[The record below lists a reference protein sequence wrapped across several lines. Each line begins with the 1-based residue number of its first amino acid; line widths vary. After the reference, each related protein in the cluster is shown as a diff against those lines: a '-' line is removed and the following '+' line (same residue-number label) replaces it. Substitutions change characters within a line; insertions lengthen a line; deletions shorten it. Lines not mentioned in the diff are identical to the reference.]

1 MATKFSVKLKIYDLS
16 RGMVKTWSP
25 LLIGKQIDGV
35 WHTAVLVYNMEY
47 FYGGGILCLEEHEFE
62 TFYNIKPVGIIDMG
76 TTELLQSHF
85 HEYLNGIQKNFTVD
99 KYNIVNWNCNNFTN
113 EVCNFLVGKN
123 IPQYILNTPYEVMS
137 TSKGKLILDMMQ
149 SYQSSIAPGF
159 DNNQNNSTSQ
169 NNQFSQNNT
178 TSQNNQSIQNNMASQ
193 DNTLISNNISC
204 KTSELWENTSTID
217 RNMNNIKNILT
228 SQNDIISSD
237 QNCNIIDNNKNIGK
251 GGDDSSKL
259 PSVSLENFFK
269 DCEIEKVLNDY
280 MKDEKYSV
288 DEKKQFFN
296 FLKTFYDN
304 ILQNEDLLKNRVI
317 YKKNHPIFF
326 NNMDTMNND
335 YDNILSSLSFC
346 NGFSENNEANNSQHL
361 TIYIDMKKIKTTTFQ
376 EHLNVVIN
384 KEIFLKNKD
393 PCIYKNEVLYLK
405 DISEYNL
412 NSNDKAKNNSQNNIF
427 VFLSHMFLKNN
438 VDMNNTKNDISS
450 FQGLHNIIK
459 AGAQEEKQY
468 ILRLNKIINDHI
480 QALT

>member
-1 MATKFSVKLKIYDLS
+1 
-16 RGMVKTWSP
+16 
-25 LLIGKQIDGV
+25 
-35 WHTAVLVYNMEY
+35 MEQQ
-47 FYGGGILCLEEHEFE
+47 EFE
-62 TFYNIKPVGIIDMG
+62 TFYNIKPVDIIDMG
-76 TTELLQSHF
+76 TTELLQTHF

-159 DNNQNNSTSQ
+159 DNNQNNAT
-169 NNQFSQNNT
+169 NQ
-178 TSQNNQSIQNNMASQ
+178 QNNQSIQNNIASQ

-204 KTSELWENTSTID
+204 KTLKLMEEKTSSID
-217 RNMNNIKNILT
+217 GNMNNIKNM
-228 SQNDIISSD
+228 SSNENDIISLKE
-237 QNCNIIDNNKNIGK
+237 NYNIHNNENIGK
-251 GGDDSSKL
+251 KIDDSCKL

-269 DCEIEKVLNDY
+269 DCEIEKLLNDY
-280 MKDEKYSV
+280 IKDEKYGV
-288 DEKKQFFN
+288 DEKKKFFS

-304 ILQNEDLLKNRVI
+304 ILENEDLLKNRII
-317 YKKNHPIFF
+317 YKKKHPMFF
-326 NNMDTMNND
+326 NNIHTMNE

-346 NGFSENNEANNSQHL
+346 MGFVQNNEATNLQHF
-361 TIYIDMKKIKTTTFQ
+361 TIYIDMKKIKSTTFQ
-376 EHLNVVIN
+376 QHLHLVIN

-393 PCIYKNEVLYLK
+393 PSIYENHVLYLK
-405 DISEYNL
+405 DISEYISND
-412 NSNDKAKNNSQNNIF
+412 NDKAKNNSQNGLF

-438 VDMNNTKNDISS
+438 VDMNNTQNDISS
-450 FQGLHNIIK
+450 FQVLNNIIK

-480 QALT
+480 QSLT

>member
-47 FYGGGILCLEEHEFE
+47 FYGGGILCLEQQEFE
-62 TFYNIKPVGIIDMG
+62 TFYNIKPVDIIDMG
-76 TTELLQSHF
+76 TTELLQTHF

-159 DNNQNNSTSQ
+159 DNNQNNAT
-169 NNQFSQNNT
+169 NQ
-178 TSQNNQSIQNNMASQ
+178 QNNQSIQNNIASQDNTLISNNIASQ

-204 KTSELWENTSTID
+204 KTLKLMEEKTSSID
-217 RNMNNIKNILT
+217 GNMNNIKNM
-228 SQNDIISSD
+228 SSNENDIISLKE
-237 QNCNIIDNNKNIGK
+237 NYNIHNNENIGK
-251 GGDDSSKL
+251 KIDDSCKL

-269 DCEIEKVLNDY
+269 DCEIEKLLNDY
-280 MKDEKYSV
+280 IKDEKYGV
-288 DEKKQFFN
+288 EEKKKFFS

-304 ILQNEDLLKNRVI
+304 ILENEDLLKNRII
-317 YKKNHPIFF
+317 YKKKHPMFF
-326 NNMDTMNND
+326 NNIHTMNE

-346 NGFSENNEANNSQHL
+346 MGFVQNNEATNLQHF
-361 TIYIDMKKIKTTTFQ
+361 TIYIDMKKIKSTTFQ
-376 EHLNVVIN
+376 QHLHLVIN

-393 PCIYKNEVLYLK
+393 PSIYENHVLYLK
-405 DISEYNL
+405 DISEYISND
-412 NSNDKAKNNSQNNIF
+412 NDKAKNNSQNGLF

-438 VDMNNTKNDISS
+438 VDMNNTQNDISS
-450 FQGLHNIIK
+450 FQVLNNIIK

-480 QALT
+480 QSLT

>member
-47 FYGGGILCLEEHEFE
+47 FYGGGILCLEQQEFE

-76 TTELLQSHF
+76 TTELLQTHF

-159 DNNQNNSTSQ
+159 DNNQNNGTSQ
-169 NNQFSQNNT
+169 NNQFGQNNT
-178 TSQNNQSIQNNMASQ
+178 PSQNNQSIQNNIASQ
-193 DNTLISNNISC
+193 GNTLISNNISC
-204 KTSELWENTSTID
+204 KTLELGENTSTID
-217 RNMNNIKNILT
+217 GNMNNIKNMSS
-228 SQNDIISSD
+228 SQNDIISAE
-237 QNCNIIDNNKNIGK
+237 QNYNTHNNENIGK
-251 GGDDSSKL
+251 GDDSCKL

-269 DCEIEKVLNDY
+269 DCEIEKLLNDY
-280 MKDEKYSV
+280 IKDEKYGI
-288 DEKKQFFN
+288 DEKKIFFN

-304 ILQNEDLLKNRVI
+304 ILENEDLLKNRVI

-326 NNMDTMNND
+326 NNIHTMNE
-335 YDNILSSLSFC
+335 YENILSSLSFC
-346 NGFSENNEANNSQHL
+346 KGLVENNEANNLQHF
-361 TIYIDMKKIKTTTFQ
+361 TIYIDMKKIKSTTFQ

-393 PCIYKNEVLYLK
+393 PSIYKNEVLYLK
-405 DISEYNL
+405 DISEYIL
-412 NSNDKAKNNSQNNIF
+412 NSNDKAKSNSQNSLF

-438 VDMNNTKNDISS
+438 VDMNNTQNDISS
-450 FQGLHNIIK
+450 FQALDNIIK

-480 QALT
+480 QSLT

>member
-1 MATKFSVKLKIYDLS
+1 METKFSVKLKIYDLS

-47 FYGGGILCLEEHEFE
+47 FYGGGILCLEQQEFE

-76 TTELLQSHF
+76 TTELLQTHF

-159 DNNQNNSTSQ
+159 DNNQNNRTCR
-169 NNQFSQNNT
+169 
-178 TSQNNQSIQNNMASQ
+178 NNQSIQNNIASQ

-204 KTSELWENTSTID
+204 KTSDFVENTSAID
-217 RNMNNIKNILT
+217 ANMNNNIKNI
-228 SQNDIISSD
+228 SSSENDIISLK
-237 QNCNIIDNNKNIGK
+237 QNCNTHNNKNFGK
-251 GGDDSSKL
+251 GNDSCKL
-259 PSVSLENFFK
+259 PSVSIENFFK
-269 DCEIEKVLNDY
+269 DCEIEKLLNDY
-280 MKDEKYSV
+280 IKDEKYGI
-288 DEKKQFFN
+288 DEKKYFFN

-304 ILQNEDLLKNRVI
+304 ILENENLLKNRVI
-317 YKKNHPIFF
+317 YKKKHPMFF
-326 NNMDTMNND
+326 NNIHTMNE
-335 YDNILSSLSFC
+335 YDHILSSLSFC
-346 NGFSENNEANNSQHL
+346 MGFVENNEAYNLQKF
-361 TIYIDMKKIKTTTFQ
+361 TIYIDMKKIKSTTFQ

-393 PCIYKNEVLYLK
+393 PSIYQNEVLYLK
-405 DISEYNL
+405 DISEYIL
-412 NSNDKAKNNSQNNIF
+412 NANDKAKTNSQNSLF
-427 VFLSHMFLKNN
+427 VFISHMFLKNN
-438 VDMNNTKNDISS
+438 VDMNNTQNDISS
-450 FQGLHNIIK
+450 LQVLNNIIK

-468 ILRLNKIINDHI
+468 ILRLGRIINDHI
-480 QALT
+480 QSLT